1 MRPPQGTRW
10 LWAWMASAFVLLLGA
25 NPNRAA
31 DDAVPYSFI
40 SDELDSQFNFM
51 ATLRWNAAWSPQA
64 EARIAFNFKD
74 APHHYYLSITRNA
87 AQFFKVD
94 GKNTEKLGTPAT
106 FDLPANGE
114 ARITLQRRAWRM
126 SLIWNGQVIAEAFDD
141 EFTEGRLG
149 FAMLQ
154 ATVNLTEPRYQPTE
168 DAEFADDFMRTQD
181 ATGGEWEPLLG
192 RWNYS
197 GLQGSRA
204 DPNRSP
210 NPFTYRGLTDES
222 EQALSVAGRWFWDS
236 YSVSASVKPE
246 MAHAVG
252 LCAYVQDGRN
262 YLAFKWTNR
271 DKKLVR
277 VVNGQQSVL
286 TTAPGGFMP
295 RQWYRLE
302 LRVSGGHVIGMID
315 GLEVLSARD
324 VAFGQGKVGLL
335 VEKVPQDRRVC
346 AAHFDD
352 VKVKMWTTLMEDF
365 AVASAWKWKDLGA
378 HWRTDTAKR
387 QRVKFEPDAG
397 LSFVGEKEWTD
408 YQISAV
414 AAAPAQSYVGLCFGY
429 QDENSYYL
437 FWCPTS
443 GNAAPQ
449 LLQMRRGERRSLAQG
464 AAQGPLPMPLRLR
477 VEVQEGYV
485 RAFADE
491 KLSVELYV
499 SNLPPGKVGIYA
511 DSPSRDSDGAS
522 FSDVRVSFDQP
533 QRGESKVPERFAKD
547 GLMKGWS
554 TSAGA
559 WKFENAAASEVVR
572 FANNPVIAQGV
583 MWHKGDFFA
592 DPSLSF
598 PCPYFGPGNRLMA
611 VLYGS
616 RENAMAGYVLT
627 ITGAEAAD
635 AQRPTTTKWEL
646 SVNGA
651 VAQTVQRNVPPDST
665 VRFSARGAFVSVSYD
680 DTSLLTFQGAPPKR
694 GTKIGLR
701 LDGATIDLSKL
712 SVDTPNQLDY
722 TFSSAPVDWWAQ
734 KGIWEVTERW
744 TCGPQWS
751 FFGGVGAVNPV
762 LWSKP
767 VFEGDLTVEIYAAT
781 PMDPARGE
789 RSPAEINLTICGNGT
804 DLSSGYS
811 FIFAGANQTLNRI
824 YRGDEIVAQQPFVR
838 VMSNTHQGWFYVRV
852 EKSGG
857 QLRFFANDKLI
868 LEYNDPHPLRG
879 GRVAFWSYNGGI
891 SLARVRLWYE
901 RLGQGNLMTDDASRI
916 TSRFIG
922 ILGKPEHHSSLDS
935 STLNHQSSTVTAFEP
950 TNDFETD
957 FGSWTN
963 KDRHD
968 VVTISLDADTAS
980 RGKRS
985 LKIQN
990 VTSGGDFTVWATRQP
1005 FDAEKFPVIRFDY
1018 KIPADVR
1025 VNFYARI
1032 KGIVWE
1038 IGFTAPRDSLPA
1050 AHVTAARAGFGEP
1063 RIQNGL
1069 SIGTID
1075 GVIADDRWHSATF
1088 DLLAAIRRA
1097 NLDTTIVEELAFAS
1111 PNEPYLR
1118 CGFGGNH
1125 LGATYH
1131 LDNFRLEAA
1140 KL

>member
-1 MRPPQGTRW
+1 MRPLRRTRR
-10 LWAWMASAFVLLLGA
+10 LWAWMASAFVLWLGTS
-25 NPNRAA
+25 PNRAA
-31 DDAVPYSFI
+31 DDAVPYSFL
-40 SDELDSQFNFM
+40 SDELDAQFNFT
-51 ATLRWNAAWSPQA
+51 ATLRWNTAWLPQA
-64 EARIAFNFKD
+64 EVRLAFNFKD
-74 APHHYYLSITRNA
+74 AARYYSLSITRNA
-87 AQFFKVD
+87 AQFFKVN
-94 GKNTEKLGTPAT
+94 GKNAEKLGTSAA
-106 FDLPANGE
+106 FDLPPQGA
-114 ARITLQRRAWRM
+114 ATITLQRRAWRM
-126 SLIWNGQVIAEAFDD
+126 SLLWNGQVIAEAFDD

-149 FAMLQ
+149 VAMVR

-168 DAEFADDFMRTQD
+168 DAEFADDFMRTQE
-181 ATGGEWEPLLG
+181 ASGGEWEPLRG
-192 RWNYS
+192 QWNYS

-222 EQALSVAGRWFWDS
+222 GQALSVAGRWFWDS

-262 YLAFKWTNR
+262 YLAFKWTSR
-271 DKKLVR
+271 EKKLVR
-277 VVNGQQSVL
+277 VVNGQESAL
-286 TTAPGGFMP
+286 ATAPGGFVP

-302 LRVSGGHVIGMID
+302 LRVSGGHVRGLID

-324 VAFGQGKVGLL
+324 AAFGQGKVGLL
-335 VEKVPQDRRVC
+335 LEKAPQERRVST
-346 AAHFDD
+346 AHFDD
-352 VKVKMWTTLMEDF
+352 VKVKPWTTLVEDF
-365 AVASAWKWKDLGA
+365 AVASAGKWKDLGA
-378 HWRTDTAKR
+378 RWRTDTAKQ
-387 QRVKFEPDAG
+387 QRVKIEPEAG
-397 LSFVGEKEWTD
+397 LSFVGEKDWTD

-414 AAAPAQSYVGLCFGY
+414 ATASAQSYVGLCFGY
-429 QDENSYYL
+429 QDENNYYL
-437 FWCPTS
+437 FRCPTS
-443 GNAAPQ
+443 GDAAPQ
-449 LLQMRRGERRSLAQG
+449 LLQMRRGERKLLAQG
-464 AAQGPLPMPLRLR
+464 MPRGPLSTPLRLR

-491 KLSVELYV
+491 KLSVEFYV
-499 SNLPPGKVGIYA
+499 SNLPSGKVGIYA
-511 DSPSRDSDGAS
+511 DSPSRDSEGAS
-522 FSDVRVSFDQP
+522 FSDVCVSFDQP
-533 QRGESKVPERFAKD
+533 QRGESKIPERFAKD

-559 WKFENAAASEVVR
+559 WQLENAEASR
-572 FANNPVIAQGV
+572 FIGVASNPIIAQGV

-598 PCPYFGPGNRLMA
+598 PCPYFAPGNRLTA

-627 ITGAEAAD
+627 ITGAEVAD

-651 VAQTVQRNVPPDST
+651 VVQTVQRNVPPDAT

-701 LDGATIDLSKL
+701 LDGAAMDLSKL
-712 SVDTPNQLDY
+712 NVDTPNLLDY
-722 TFSSAPVDWWAQ
+722 TFSSAPVDWWTQ

-751 FFGGVGAVNPV
+751 FFGGIQGGIVHPVNPT
-762 LWSKP
+762 LWSKRA
-767 VFEGDLTVEIYAAT
+767 FDGDITVEIYAAT

-789 RSPAEINLTICGNGT
+789 RSPADINLTICGNGT

-811 FIFAGANQTLNRI
+811 FIFAGASQTFNRL

-838 VMSNTHQGWFYVRV
+838 VMSNTHQGWFYIRV

-857 QLRFFANDKLI
+857 QLRFFANDKLL
-868 LEYNDPHPLRG
+868 LEYRDPQPLRG
-879 GRVAFWSYNGGI
+879 GRVAFWSYDSGI

-901 RLGQGNLMTDDASRI
+901 WLGQGALMTDDVARI
-916 TSRFIG
+916 
-922 ILGKPEHHSSLDS
+922 PYPVSLDS
-935 STLNHQSSTVTAFEP
+935 STNHQQPLTFATADP

-968 VVTISLDADTAS
+968 AVTLSLDADTAS
-980 RGKRS
+980 HGKRS

-990 VTSGGDFTVWATRQP
+990 ATSGGDFTVWATRQP
-1005 FDAEKFPVIRFDY
+1005 FDAEKFPLIRFDY
-1018 KIPADVR
+1018 KVPPDVR

-1050 AHVTAARAGFGEP
+1050 PPMMAARAGVGEP
-1063 RIQNGL
+1063 RLRNSL

-1125 LGATYH
+1125 WGATYH

-1140 KL
+1140 VAK

>member
-1 MRPPQGTRW
+1 
-10 LWAWMASAFVLLLGA
+10 MASAFVLWLGA
-25 NPNRAA
+25 NPEPRASA
-31 DDAVPYSFI
+31 SESYSFI
-40 SDELDSQFNFM
+40 SDELDAQFNFT
-51 ATLRWNAAWSPQA
+51 ATLRWNVAWSPPA
-64 EARIAFNFKD
+64 EARLAFNFKD
-74 APHHYYLSITRNA
+74 AAHHYYLSLTRHA
-87 AQFFKVD
+87 AQFFKVN
-94 GKNTEKLGTPAT
+94 GKNTDKLGTPAT
-106 FDLPANGE
+106 FDLPPQGE
-114 ARITLQRRAWRM
+114 AKITLQRRAWRM
-126 SLIWNGQVIAEAFDD
+126 SLIWNRQVITEAFDD

-149 FAMLQ
+149 FAMVK

-192 RWNYS
+192 KWNYS

-222 EQALSVAGRWFWDS
+222 GQALSVAGRWFWDS
-236 YSVSASVKPE
+236 YTLSASVKPE

-252 LCAYVQDGRN
+252 LCAYAQDARN
-262 YLAFKWTNR
+262 YLAFKWTSR
-271 DKKLVR
+271 ERKLVR
-277 VVNGQQSVL
+277 VVDGQESVL
-286 TTAPGGFMP
+286 TTAPGGFVP

-302 LRVSGGHVIGMID
+302 LRVSGGHIVGLID

-324 VAFGQGKVGLL
+324 TAFGQGLVGLL
-335 VEKVPQDRRVC
+335 VERAPQERRVGT
-346 AAHFDD
+346 AHFDD
-352 VKVKMWTTLMEDF
+352 VKVKPWTMLVEDF
-365 AVASAWKWKDLGA
+365 AVASAGKWQDLGA
-378 HWRTDTAKR
+378 RWRTDTARR
-387 QRVKFEPDAG
+387 QRVKIEPGAG
-397 LSFVGEKEWTD
+397 LSLIGEKDWTD
-408 YQISAV
+408 YQISAI
-414 AAAPAQSYVGLCFGY
+414 AAAPAQSHVGLCFGY
-429 QDENSYYL
+429 QDENNYYL
-437 FWCPTS
+437 FECPTS
-443 GNAAPQ
+443 GDTPPQ
-449 LLQMRRGERRSLAQG
+449 LWQRRHGERKLLARSPAVCSPALRRDY
-464 AAQGPLPMPLRLR
+464 RLR
-477 VEVQEGYV
+477 VEVQQGYV

-499 SNLPPGKVGIYA
+499 SHLPPGKVGLYA
-511 DSPSRDSDGAS
+511 DSPSRDGEGAS

-547 GLMKGWS
+547 GLMKGWA

-559 WKFENAAASEVVR
+559 WQCDNAAASELIR
-572 FANNPVIAQGV
+572 FANNPVIAHGV
-583 MWHKGDFFA
+583 LWHKGDFFA

-598 PCPYFGPGNRLMA
+598 PCPYFAPGTRLTA

-616 RENAMAGYVLT
+616 RENATAGYVLT
-627 ITGAEAAD
+627 ITGAEAN
-635 AQRPTTTKWEL
+635 TTKWEL

-651 VAQTVQRNVPPDST
+651 VVSRAESPSLPQAT
-665 VRFSARGAFVSVSYD
+665 VRFSARGAFVSVSSN
-680 DTSLLTFQGAPPKR
+680 DTPLLTFQGAPTQR

-701 LDGATIDLSKL
+701 LDGAAVDLSKL
-712 SVDTPNQLDY
+712 SVDTPHLLDY

-751 FFGGVGAVNPV
+751 FFGGGGAVNPV
-762 LWSKP
+762 LWSKQA
-767 VFEGDLTVEIYAAT
+767 FEGDLTVEIYAAT

-789 RSPAEINLTICGNGT
+789 RSPAEINLTICGNGV

-811 FIFAGANQTLNRI
+811 FIFAGAHQTLNRL

-838 VMSNTHQGWFYVRV
+838 LMSNTHQGWFYIRV

-857 QLRFFANDKLI
+857 QLRYFANDTLI
-868 LEYNDPHPLRG
+868 LEYHDPHPLRG
-879 GRVAFWSYNGGI
+879 GRVAFWSYNGGL

-901 RLGQGNLMTDDASRI
+901 RLAPLALI
-916 TSRFIG
+916 TESLI
-922 ILGKPEHHSSLDS
+922 PHPSSLIPHPSPLATTD
-935 STLNHQSSTVTAFEP
+935 P

-963 KDRHD
+963 KDRND
-968 VVTISLDADTAS
+968 VVTLTLDADTAS
-980 RGKRS
+980 HGKRS

-990 VTSGGDFTVWATRQP
+990 ATSGGDFTVWATRQP
-1005 FDAEKFPVIRFDY
+1005 FDAEKFPLIRFDY
-1018 KIPADVR
+1018 KIPPGVR
-1025 VNFYARI
+1025 VNLYARV

-1050 AHVTAARAGFGEP
+1050 PSPVATRAGVGEP

-1075 GVIADDRWHSATF
+1075 GVIPDDRWHSATF
-1088 DLLAAIRRA
+1088 DLLAALRRA
-1097 NLDTTIVEELAFAS
+1097 RLDTTIVEELAFAS

-1125 LGATYH
+1125 FGATYH

-1140 KL
+1140 KP